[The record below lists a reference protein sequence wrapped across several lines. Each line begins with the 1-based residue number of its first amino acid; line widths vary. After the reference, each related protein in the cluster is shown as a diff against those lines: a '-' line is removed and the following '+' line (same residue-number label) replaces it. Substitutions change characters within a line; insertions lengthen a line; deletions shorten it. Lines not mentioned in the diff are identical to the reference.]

1 MKALKMG
8 LIDSSF
14 QHHPL
19 NTVPGNTSQEIEWN
33 RASPFNEDLVCF
45 TNEKILSDERLEIEE
60 NRRIALL
67 YESRD
72 TMKWLYEKSAKV
84 AHEYKIFFT
93 HEKTFLDAFPNARW
107 IPGNGIWIG
116 NSYGGGAI
124 GIAPKDRMT
133 SFVTSSKATTT
144 LQRLRVL
151 MAQEFEKEKNLDIDV
166 YLRSSDSY
174 DYLPIS
180 VCLMR
185 YRFSI
190 VIENTQSPLYFTEK
204 ILNCFATGTIPI
216 YLGATKINEFFNP
229 DGIIQFSTKRQL
241 TKEILPMLSSELYD
255 SKRQAIHEN
264 LNISHKYSTIE
275 KVMSEFLRNS
285 TF

>member
-1 MKALKMG
+1 MKALSIG
-8 LIDSSF
+8 LIDTSF

-19 NTVPGNTSQEIEWN
+19 NTVPGNSSQEIEWN
-33 RASPFNEDLVCF
+33 RVSPFSEELVCF
-45 TNEKILSDERLEIEE
+45 TNEKILSDERLEIEK

-67 YESRD
+67 FESRD
-72 TMKWLYEKSAKV
+72 TMKWLYETSAKF
-84 AHEYKIFFT
+84 AHEYKVFFT
-93 HEKTFLDAFPNARW
+93 HEKTFLDAFPNATW

-116 NSYGGGAI
+116 NGYGGGVI
-124 GIAPKDRMT
+124 GLAPKDRMT
-133 SFVTSSKATTT
+133 SFVTSSKTTTT

-151 MAQEFEKEKNLDIDV
+151 IAQEIAREKNLDIDV
-166 YLRSSDSY
+166 YLRSSNSY

-216 YLGATKINEFFNP
+216 YLGATKIDQFFNP
-229 DGIIQFSTKRQL
+229 DGIIQFSTKKQL

-255 SKRQAIHEN
+255 SKRQAVLEN
-264 LNISHKYSTIE
+264 LNISRKYSSIE
-275 KVMSEFLRNS
+275 KVMSEFLQDS
-285 TF
+285 LS